1 MSIIYSAPGR
11 IALFGEHMDWMRGAV
26 IPAAIEMRTFL
37 KADLRKDMFT
47 EVYSYNPFT
56 TYDKFY
62 SNNPEPLRNGGDL
75 MYVRAVYKAYNMI
88 IGIPQPLTLRFM
100 KSNEL
105 SGKGLKDLPVKKGL
119 SSSAAISVVTA
130 AAIDLTKIF
139 LENRISEIS
148 LEKRKLYAKI
158 AYIAERRLLGI
169 NCGQMDQYITS
180 IGGLLYIDTSIEP
193 AKPYTLKCKTNL
205 PLVIGDTNQPKDTEK
220 ILAWLGKRFREKES
234 KIMIG
239 REEIMNIIEEAKRE
253 LDKENPNIYR
263 IGELMNLNQYYLD
276 KFLMVSS
283 NCPISPNNLDK
294 LINAALDAGALG
306 AKLTGSGGGGS
317 MIALTLP
324 GDERKVANAIKK
336 IGGIPYI
343 TRVSR
348 SGIRVELFK

>member
-1 MSIIYSAPGR
+1 MSIVYSAPGR
-11 IALFGEHMDWMRGAV
+11 IALFGEHMDWMKGAV

-37 KADLRKDMFT
+37 KACIRDDIFT
-47 EVYSYNPFT
+47 EVYSYRPFT

-62 SNNPEPLRNGGDL
+62 SNNPEPLRSGGDL
-75 MYVRAVYKAYNMI
+75 MYVRAVYKAYSI
-88 IGIPQPLTLRFM
+88 IVGDPQSLTLRFM
-100 KSNEL
+100 KSSDL
-105 SGKGLKDLPVKKGL
+105 PGKNLKDLPVKKGL

-130 AAIDLTKIF
+130 AAIDLTKNF
-139 LENRISEIS
+139 LENEVTEIS

-158 AYIAERRLLGI
+158 AYTAERKLLGI

-193 AKPYTLKCKTNL
+193 AKPYTLKCKIDL
-205 PLVIGDTNQPKDTEK
+205 PLVIGDTNQSKDTEK
-220 ILAWLGKRFREKES
+220 ILAWLGDRFRKNEN

-239 REEIMNIIEEAKRE
+239 REEIMNIVEEARKE
-253 LDKENPNIYR
+253 LDKENPNIYK

-294 LINAALDAGALG
+294 LINAALNAGALG

-324 GDERKVANAIKK
+324 GDEKKIADAIKSV
-336 IGGIPYI
+336 GGMPYI
-343 TRVSR
+343 TKVS
-348 SGIRVELFK
+348 